1 MPSFLFLSLFYL
13 SFSPFHRF
21 SWLVSLLRSRLFF
34 DFSLAVLEGKGTLTL
49 TRTSICPSVRS
60 FVRSFLRSFVHSFI
74 RSFLS
79 FVRSFL
85 RSFVRS
91 FVRSFLPFVYS
102 FVPFVRSFVPSFVR
116 SFLSFIR
123 SFLSFVR
130 TLVPNVVSF
139 RMLCQPRSTLIYTG
153 WGMMLHNRE
162 QHQHCCTLHFFP
174 LRSFVYRSLDSS
186 VNYVDTNN
194 SSSLE
199 KTLDSILISERL
211 TWIYESI

>member
-91 FVRSFLPFVYS
+91 FRL
-102 FVPFVRSFVPSFVR
+102 FVRSFRSYVR
-116 SFLSFIR
+116 SF
-123 SFLSFVR
+123 R
-130 TLVPNVVSF
+130 TWFHSECYASQDRRWYILDEE
-139 RMLCQPRSTLIYTG
+139 
-153 WGMMLHNRE
+153 W
-162 QHQHCCTLHFFP
+162 CCTTENNTNTVVLCIFFP
-174 LRSFVYRSLDSS
+174 FDRSYIVP
-186 VNYVDTNN
+186 
-194 SSSLE
+194 
-199 KTLDSILISERL
+199 
-211 TWIYESI
+211 